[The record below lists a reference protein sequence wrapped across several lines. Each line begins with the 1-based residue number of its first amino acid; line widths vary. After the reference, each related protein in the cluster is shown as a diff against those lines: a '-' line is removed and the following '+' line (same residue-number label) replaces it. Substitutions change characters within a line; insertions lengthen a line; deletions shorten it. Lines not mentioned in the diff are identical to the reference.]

1 LKATRH
7 ISLIRGFRPRQQFG
21 YIGLQLRLDLAGM
34 CRLALAWIVVP
45 SSPIWAASPR
55 DQVSDRRCKKGR
67 RVSDLLIARAV
78 ANMQPQRGTCPWSGF
93 EVHRCHGVG
102 NKTLRTSKLGRLHV
116 QDG

>member
-45 SSPIWAASPR
+45 SSPI
-55 DQVSDRRCKKGR
+55 
-67 RVSDLLIARAV
+67 
-78 ANMQPQRGTCPWSGF
+78 
-93 EVHRCHGVG
+93 
-102 NKTLRTSKLGRLHV
+102 
-116 QDG
+116 